1 MKSIKRLIQVIL
13 ASTSILILSGCFS
26 KDDLN
31 QPIQEYLKT
40 NYGIQGE
47 FSVIQTT
54 NNWFEGI
61 DHQTYVEMKKP
72 YRAYPFLMIDRDTLE
87 ILKEESRDD
96 IYLEQFKGA
105 YIEQH
110 PEVVQVLEQS
120 IKKYGLVKYPNK
132 YVSLKNGPVYIFPYG
147 NIEVDMDNSQELLD
161 DFKKTQKI
169 DTTKLLPT
177 LIPSDPR
184 SKISDGKHG
193 KYATEIGVVNFKFEF
208 DMYKNEHP
216 IPNAK
221 DLIED
226 FQKSG
231 VLTKGIYS
239 IYMRVDDSNPKHFVR
254 LENNSVVL
262 FEVDGNGEYT
272 IIATPKYGD
281 FWDTYFYGD
290 YAAKKNIE

>member
-1 MKSIKRLIQVIL
+1 MKSIKRFIQVIL
-13 ASTSILILSGCFS
+13 VSTLILILSGCFS

-40 NYGIQGE
+40 NYGIQDE
-47 FSVIQTT
+47 FSVIQTD
-54 NNWFEGI
+54 NNWLEGI
-61 DHQTYVEMKKP
+61 DHQTYVEIKKP
-72 YRAYPFLMIDRDTLE
+72 YRAYPFLMIDRDTLKV
-87 ILKEESRDD
+87 IKDHSDD

-110 PEVVQVLEQS
+110 PEVVQVIEQI

-132 YVSLKNGPVYIFPYG
+132 FVPEENGPIYMFPYD
-147 NIEVDMDNSQELLD
+147 NIGVNVNNSQELLD

-169 DTTKLLPT
+169 DTTELLPT
-177 LIPSDPR
+177 LIPSDLR
-184 SKISDGKHG
+184 NKNRNGM
-193 KYATEIGVVNFKFEF
+193 YLGVVNFLFEF
-208 DMYKNEHP
+208 DMNKNKHP
-216 IPNAK
+216 IPKAK

-239 IYMRVDDSNPKHFVR
+239 IDMRVDDSNPDHFVGW
-254 LENNSVVL
+254 EYNNIAL

-272 IIATPKYGD
+272 IIATPKYD
-281 FWDTYFYGD
+281 ELRDTYFYGD

>member
-1 MKSIKRLIQVIL
+1 MNSMKRLIQVIL
-13 ASTSILILSGCFS
+13 VSTSFLILSGCYFS
-26 KDDLN
+26 KDKLN

-47 FSVIQTT
+47 FSIIQTD
-54 NNWFEGI
+54 NNWFGGI
-61 DHQTYVEMKKP
+61 GHQTYVEMKKP
-72 YRAYPFLMIDRDTLE
+72 YHAYPFFMIERDTLK
-87 ILKEESRDD
+87 ILKDDSDD

-110 PEVVQVLEQS
+110 PEVVQVIEQI

-132 YVSLKNGPVYIFPYG
+132 FISVENGPVYIFPYDNFEF
-147 NIEVDMDNSQELLD
+147 NIIYSQELLD

-184 SKISDGKHG
+184 REN
-193 KYATEIGVVNFKFEF
+193 YNVRYLGVVNFLFKF
-208 DMYKNEHP
+208 DMSKNKHP
-216 IPNAK
+216 IPKAQ

-231 VLTKGIYS
+231 VLTKGIYN
-239 IYMRVDDSNPKHFVR
+239 IDMVVDDSNGGS
-254 LENNSVVL
+254 EYNNVAL
-262 FEVDGNGEYT
+262 FEVDEDGKYT
-272 IIATPKYGD
+272 IIATPKYD
-281 FWDTYFYGD
+281 ELDKSYFYGD
-290 YAAKKNIE
+290 YAAKTLE

>member
-13 ASTSILILSGCFS
+13 VSTSILILSGCFS
-26 KDDLN
+26 NFSKDDLN
-31 QPIQEYLKT
+31 QPIQKYLKT
-40 NYGIQGE
+40 NYGIQGG
-47 FSVIQTT
+47 FSVVETD
-54 NNWFEGI
+54 NYWFQGV

-72 YRAYPFLMIDRDTLE
+72 YRAYPFLMIERGTWK
-87 ILKEESRDD
+87 ILNDDSDD

-110 PEVVQVLEQS
+110 PEVVQVIEQI

-132 YVSLKNGPVYIFPYG
+132 FISVENGPVYIFPYDNLEF
-147 NIEVDMDNSQELLD
+147 NIIYSQELLD

-184 SKISDGKHG
+184 REN
-193 KYATEIGVVNFKFEF
+193 YNVRYLGVVNFLFKF
-208 DMYKNEHP
+208 DMSKT
-216 IPNAK
+216 IPKAQ

-231 VLTKGIYS
+231 VLAKGIYN
-239 IYMRVDDSNPKHFVR
+239 IDMLVDDSNGGS
-254 LENNSVVL
+254 EYNNVAL
-262 FEVDGNGEYT
+262 FEVDENGKYT
-272 IIATPKYGD
+272 IIASPKYGELEN
-281 FWDTYFYGD
+281 TYFYGD
-290 YAAKKNIE
+290 YAAKKI

>member
-1 MKSIKRLIQVIL
+1 MKNIKRFIQVIL
-13 ASTSILILSGCFS
+13 VSTSILILSGCFS

-40 NYGIQGE
+40 NYGIQDE
-47 FSVIQTT
+47 FSVIQTD

-61 DHQTYVEMKKP
+61 DHQTYIEIKKP
-72 YRAYPFLMIDRDTLE
+72 YRAYPFLMIERDTLK
-87 ILKEESRDD
+87 ILKDDSDD

-110 PEVVQVLEQS
+110 PEVVQVIKQI

-132 YVSLKNGPVYIFPYG
+132 VVLDGNNPIYIFPYD
-147 NIEVDMDNSQELLD
+147 NIELNINNSQELLD

-169 DTTKLLPT
+169 DTTGLLPT

-184 SKISDGKHG
+184 RENYNSR
-193 KYATEIGVVNFKFEF
+193 YVGVVNFLFEF
-208 DMYKNEHP
+208 DMNKNKHL
-216 IPNAK
+216 IPKAK

-231 VLTKGIYS
+231 VLPKGIYN
-239 IYMRVDDSNPKHFVR
+239 IDMLVDDSNPDHYVGW
-254 LENNSVVL
+254 EYNNVAL
-262 FEVDGNGEYT
+262 FEIDENGKYT
-272 IIATPKYGD
+272 IIATPKYD
-281 FWDTYFYGD
+281 DLDNSYFYGD
-290 YAAKKNIE
+290 YAAKKNKE

>member
-1 MKSIKRLIQVIL
+1 MKSTKRLIQVIL
-13 ASTSILILSGCFS
+13 VSTPILILSGCFSSFS

-40 NYGIQGE
+40 NYGIQGG
-47 FSVIQTT
+47 FSVVETD
-54 NNWFEGI
+54 NYWFQGV

-72 YRAYPFLMIDRDTLE
+72 YRAYPFLMIERGTWK
-87 ILKEESRDD
+87 ILNDDSDD

-110 PEVVQVLEQS
+110 PEVVQVIEQI

-132 YVSLKNGPVYIFPYG
+132 FISVENGPVYIFPYDNLEF
-147 NIEVDMDNSQELLD
+147 NIIYSQELLD

-184 SKISDGKHG
+184 REN
-193 KYATEIGVVNFKFEF
+193 YNVRYLGVVNFLFKF
-208 DMYKNEHP
+208 DMSKT
-216 IPNAK
+216 IPKAQ

-231 VLTKGIYS
+231 VLTKGIYN
-239 IYMRVDDSNPKHFVR
+239 IDMLVDDSNGGS
-254 LENNSVVL
+254 EYNNVAL
-262 FEVDGNGEYT
+262 FEVDENGKYT
-272 IIATPKYGD
+272 IIASPKYGELD
-281 FWDTYFYGD
+281 NTYFYGD
-290 YAAKKNIE
+290 YAAKKI

>member
-13 ASTSILILSGCFS
+13 VSTPILILSGCFSNFS

-47 FSVIQTT
+47 FSVVETD
-54 NNWFEGI
+54 NYWFQGV

-72 YRAYPFLMIDRDTLE
+72 YRAYPFLMIERGTWK
-87 ILKEESRDD
+87 ILNDDSDD

-110 PEVVQVLEQS
+110 PEVVQVIEQI

-132 YVSLKNGPVYIFPYG
+132 FVSVENGPVYIFPYDNLEF
-147 NIEVDMDNSQELLD
+147 NIIYSQELLD

-184 SKISDGKHG
+184 REN
-193 KYATEIGVVNFKFEF
+193 YNVRYLGVVNFLFKF
-208 DMYKNEHP
+208 DMSKT
-216 IPNAK
+216 IPKAQ

-231 VLTKGIYS
+231 VLTKGIYN
-239 IYMRVDDSNPKHFVR
+239 IDMLVDDSNGGS
-254 LENNSVVL
+254 EYNNVAL
-262 FEVDGNGEYT
+262 FEVDENGKYT
-272 IIATPKYGD
+272 IIASPKYGELEN
-281 FWDTYFYGD
+281 TYFYGD
-290 YAAKKNIE
+290 YAAKKNIK

>member
-1 MKSIKRLIQVIL
+1 MKSIKRLIQFIL
-13 ASTSILILSGCFS
+13 VSTPILILSGCFSNFS

-40 NYGIQGE
+40 NYGIQGG
-47 FSVIQTT
+47 FSVVETD
-54 NNWFEGI
+54 NYWFQGV

-72 YRAYPFLMIDRDTLE
+72 YRAYPFLMIERGTWK
-87 ILKEESRDD
+87 ILNDDSDD

-110 PEVVQVLEQS
+110 PEVVQVIEQI

-132 YVSLKNGPVYIFPYG
+132 FISVENGPVYIFPYDNLEF
-147 NIEVDMDNSQELLD
+147 NIIYSQELLD

-184 SKISDGKHG
+184 REN
-193 KYATEIGVVNFKFEF
+193 YNVRYLGVVNFLFKF
-208 DMYKNEHP
+208 DMSKT
-216 IPNAK
+216 IPKAQ

-231 VLTKGIYS
+231 VLTKGIYN
-239 IYMRVDDSNPKHFVR
+239 IDMLVDDSNGGS
-254 LENNSVVL
+254 EYNNVAL
-262 FEVDGNGEYT
+262 FEVDENGKYT
-272 IIATPKYGD
+272 IIASPKYGELEN
-281 FWDTYFYGD
+281 TYFYGD
-290 YAAKKNIE
+290 YAAKKNKE

>member
-1 MKSIKRLIQVIL
+1 MKSIKRLIQIFL
-13 ASTSILILSGCFS
+13 ASTLILILSGCFS

-54 NNWFEGI
+54 NNSFEGI

-72 YRAYPFLMIDRDTLE
+72 YRTYPFLMIERDTLKV
-87 ILKEESRDD
+87 LKDDSDD

-110 PEVVQVLEQS
+110 PEVVQVMKQI

-132 YVSLKNGPVYIFPYG
+132 VVVEGHKPVRIFPYDNMEL
-147 NIEVDMDNSQELLD
+147 NINNSQELLD
-161 DFKKTQKI
+161 DFTKTQKI
-169 DTTKLLPT
+169 DTTGLLPT
-177 LIPSDPR
+177 LIPGDPR
-184 SKISDGKHG
+184 RENYNSR
-193 KYATEIGVVNFKFEF
+193 YVGVVNFLFEF
-208 DMYKNEHP
+208 DMNKNKLP
-216 IPNAK
+216 IPKAK

-231 VLTKGIYS
+231 VLTKGIYN
-239 IYMRVDDSNPKHFVR
+239 IDMLVDDSNPDHFVGW
-254 LENNSVVL
+254 EYNNVAL
-262 FEVDGNGEYT
+262 FEVDENGNYT
-272 IIATPKYGD
+272 IIATPKYD
-281 FWDTYFYGD
+281 DLDYSYFYGD
-290 YAAKKNIE
+290 YAAKKNIK